1 MSVRNRY
8 EIVRKYYKDCVILIL
23 IRKKL
28 YIYKDNILVDFK
40 SINRLKELHINYII
54 LDNLEVIERKYED
67 NNYEEYYLK
76 DKLNNILDNI
86 LDRLKKGLEEKW
98 KKVILLFLHF

>member
-1 MSVRNRY
+1 MSTINRY
-8 EIVRKYYKDCVILIL
+8 KIAKKYYKDSVILFFIK
-23 IRKKL
+23 KKL

-86 LDRLKKGLEEKW
+86 LDRLKKGLEEK
-98 KKVILLFLHF
+98 

>member
-28 YIYKDNILVDFK
+28 YIYKDNILTSFK
-40 SINRLKELHINYII
+40 QINKLKELHINYII
-54 LDNLEVIERKYED
+54 LDNLDIIERKYED
-67 NNYEEYYLK
+67 NKYEEYYLK
-76 DKLNNILDNI
+76 YSLNNILDNI
-86 LDRLKKGLEEKW
+86 LD
-98 KKVILLFLHF
+98 KVKEGFEI